1 MDIQKQAE
9 QSQHKGPANP
19 WNATTA
25 RKRKYDN
32 GNGVFKQQPRARLR
46 KRKAVRL
53 RPAVGQ
59 GPGSTRARKYDYR
72 HHGFKQQPDK
82 EPAQRTPGSRT
93 TARQGATTACASRTR
108 TRLSDSASAR
118 KYDTGRDFKQWPS
131 DKAKARV
138 TGARLLQAAGRQSK
152 CSELWKQFARR
163 ECARVYAVTVCHC
176 THGSCA

>member
-59 GPGSTRARKYDYR
+59 GPGSTRARKYDYGR
-72 HHGFKQQPDK
+72 DCFKAVAGRQGKGRSDNGPK
-82 EPAQRTPGSRT
+82 PSGSRT
-93 TARQGATTACASRTR
+93 T
-108 TRLSDSASAR
+108 
-118 KYDTGRDFKQWPS
+118 KQML
-131 DKAKARV
+131 
-138 TGARLLQAAGRQSK
+138 T
-152 CSELWKQFARR
+152 
-163 ECARVYAVTVCHC
+163 
-176 THGSCA
+176 